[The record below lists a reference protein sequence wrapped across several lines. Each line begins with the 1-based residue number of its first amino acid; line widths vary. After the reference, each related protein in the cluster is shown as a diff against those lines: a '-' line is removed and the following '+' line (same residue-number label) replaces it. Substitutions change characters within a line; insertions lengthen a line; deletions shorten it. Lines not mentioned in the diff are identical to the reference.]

1 MKLVIVGGVAG
12 GASAA
17 ARARRL
23 NETAEIIIFERG
35 EHISFANCGL
45 PYYIGGVITDRSKL
59 LVQTPEAMRKRF
71 NIDVRLKSEV
81 VAINRQQKHV
91 IVRESP
97 TGREYNQPYDKLI
110 LSPGA
115 EPIRPNISG
124 INSANVF
131 TLRSIGD
138 MDAIKNVV
146 DKQNAGR
153 AVIIGGGYIGLEMAE
168 MLCRRKLDVSV
179 VELESQVFGAIDPE
193 MASVVASELR
203 LHGVNLLLGTS
214 VIAIEE
220 SGQGLK
226 VQLSSGESLN
236 CTMVIVSIGVRPES
250 KLAKDAGL
258 SIGQRNGIVV
268 DKHMQTS
275 DPDIY
280 AVGDAVEVEDFTTG
294 FATLVPLAGPANRQ
308 GRIAAD
314 NIMGKS
320 STYYRTQ
327 GTGICKVF
335 DLAVGMTGLNEKM
348 LKRIGRKYEKVYIH
362 PASHAT
368 YYPEAN
374 QMSLKL
380 LFDPK
385 DGKIIG
391 AQAVGVDGI
400 DKRIDV
406 LAVSIRA
413 GLTVR
418 DLEDLEL
425 AYAPPYGS
433 AKDPINYA
441 GFVASN
447 ILDGYVRNCH
457 VEDLLNIGD
466 DKLLVDVRT
475 PGEFEVGT
483 ICGAINIPVD
493 QLRYRL
499 SELPKDKELMVFC
512 QVGLRGYVAC
522 RILSQNSFSCRNLSG
537 GYKTYRA
544 TVNSEAEPVL

>member
-45 PYYIGGVITDRSKL
+45 PYHIGGVITDRSKL

-168 MLCRRKLDVSV
+168 MLRRRKLDVSV
-179 VELESQVFGAIDPE
+179 VELENQVFGAIDPE

-214 VIAIEE
+214 VTAIEE
-220 SGQGLK
+220 GGQGLK

-368 YYPEAN
+368 YYPEAS

-380 LFDPK
+380 LFDQK

-418 DLEDLEL
+418 DLKDLEL

-493 QLRYRL
+493 QLRDRL

-544 TVNSEAEPVL
+544 TVNGEAEPVL

>member
-168 MLCRRKLDVSV
+168 MLRRRKLDVSV
-179 VELESQVFGAIDPE
+179 VELENQVFGAIDPE

-214 VIAIEE
+214 VTAIEE

-275 DPDIY
+275 DPNIY
-280 AVGDAVEVEDFTTG
+280 AVGDVVEVEDFTTG

-368 YYPEAN
+368 YYPEAS

-418 DLEDLEL
+418 DLKDLEL

-475 PGEFEVGT
+475 PGEFKVGT
-483 ICGAINIPVD
+483 IHGAINIPVD

-537 GYKTYRA
+537 GYKTYQA
-544 TVNSEAEPVL
+544 TVNGKAEPVL